1 MIEIPVYII
10 LPDKIGD
17 LYIEPL
23 KTEQNISH
31 YMEVLS
37 PRKSPLCTA
46 EVLPMSLLE
55 CPRMNQNRMSPKE
68 LEQNLGTS
76 PPHPIHEYSSG
87 NINTLYVHMH
97 TYPESFIESHI
108 QEFHRIT

>member
-37 PRKSPLCTA
+37 PRKSPLCI
-46 EVLPMSLLE
+46 VDSP
-55 CPRMNQNRMSPKE
+55 CRYQNIPE
-68 LEQNLGTS
+68 GTRTKR
-76 PPHPIHEYSSG
+76 P
-87 NINTLYVHMH
+87 
-97 TYPESFIESHI
+97 
-108 QEFHRIT
+108 